1 LEILAGG
8 RYWRLQG
15 NSVSNLR
22 RDLGINGDSMV
33 SVSVTAVIRSHA
45 QILENMAA
53 KLEELARRTQDMGE
67 AKKLRQLSN
76 TYRLL
81 GLQHQDWFTRDDDR
95 PKGKSEKQSA

>member
-1 LEILAGG
+1 
-8 RYWRLQG
+8 
-15 NSVSNLR
+15 
-22 RDLGINGDSMV
+22 MV
-33 SVSVTAVIRSHA
+33 SVSVSAVLRSHA

-53 KLEELARRTQDMGE
+53 KVEELARRTADMGE

-81 GLQHQDWFTRDDDR
+81 ALQHQDWFTRTDDDK